1 MKFFRGAGRAAR
13 AYVEA
18 DHHRADDYYLAEGSG
33 IAQLVEVRGATG
45 EVSPVL
51 GMDGPTYEKWVEGY
65 DVLSD
70 APKGRLRTDGHALR
84 FAEVVVNGPKSWSLA
99 AGLHEDVSRAYDA
112 AQQQACAE
120 IGRFV
125 AANASTRLGKRG
137 EQVQVRVDAIE
148 MAMVQHFTSRA
159 GDPHRHIHLQ
169 FNARVPIGDRWRGID
184 SAALLRMQRAI
195 NGIGHRA
202 VVSDSGFRRALAEH
216 GYTLND
222 EGEIEQL
229 AEVVPA
235 MSKRTEQVARNV
247 ERYEREWRAEHP
259 DAEPSAA
266 QLRSWD
272 RRGWEDARPDKT
284 RKATSG
290 GDCDAEWIAELRA
303 LGVDVDAQ
311 RQARPIAVQRVRP
324 DRVDRAAVTARALA
338 VLGSGARG
346 RSSWNVY
353 DARGA
358 VEEVLAGLS
367 VVGGQDELTELAQAV
382 TDDVVE
388 QSVSLVDQAVP
399 EHVRHL
405 TSEAVL
411 ARAREIDGR
420 LAVRAGIGG
429 APALAAEVGA
439 ALARLEVDRGET
451 LRLDEGQVEAARAI
465 AGSQPLVFIEGAAG
479 AGKTSVL
486 SAANQIVTAQGGQL
500 RVVAPTK
507 KAALVAGDV
516 IGTASSTAAGLAYA
530 HGFRWDRDG
539 VWRRLAVGDT
549 DSTGATYQGPP
560 TGSRLN
566 AGDTLVVDEAGMLDQ
581 DTARALLRI
590 ADEADARIVFLGDR
604 RQLPAV
610 GVGGVL
616 DLVAKW
622 TPEPVELQSIH
633 RFRRNIDVDGH
644 QVNVADENFA
654 ALSLQMRSGINPGEV
669 FDRLAEAGS
678 VRLWDSEADA
688 LAHLAVTIVDRQQ
701 AGESQ
706 SVSVA
711 TNDTAALI
719 NEAAHDRLVDLGVVD
734 AAVHAI
740 GADGLPIGV
749 GERVMTRRN
758 DHQIGVA
765 NRQVWTVEAVNGDGA
780 IDVVGV
786 DGTRAQLPA
795 DYVHDHVQLAYA
807 TTVHGVQGET
817 STSCDELLTDASD
830 AAAQYVGL
838 TRGRHQRTV
847 HIVAHT
853 LSQAREQ
860 WIGAAGRNRADL
872 GVDQARAVALQE
884 ARNYRVEQ
892 TMEPERPRSR
902 GLAAIRRLRTTTT
915 AMSVQQ
921 PVAAGPQPRAR
932 LAEQVLAAQQRNNVD
947 VAPAVEAETVEQP
960 LESGYIEVDDFTR
973 SQRPVQR
980 GPRQ

>member
-1 MKFFRGAGRAAR
+1 MKGGMKFFRGAGRAAR

-18 DHHRADDYYLAEGSG
+18 DHHRADDYYLAEGTG

-65 DVLSD
+65 DVLSGE
-70 APKGRLRTDGHALR
+70 PKGRLRTDDHALR

-99 AGLHEDVSRAYDA
+99 AGLHEDISRAYDV

-125 AANASTRLGKRG
+125 ASNASTRLGKRG

-169 FNARVPIGDRWRGID
+169 INARVPVGGRWRGID

-202 VVSDSGFRRALAEH
+202 VVADTGFRQALASH
-216 GYTLND
+216 GYTLNE

-229 AEVVPA
+229 AEVVPG
-235 MSKRTEQVARNV
+235 MSKRSEQVARNV
-247 ERYEREWRAEHP
+247 ARYEREWRAEHP
-259 DAEPSAA
+259 DAEPSAG
-266 QLRSWD
+266 QLRAWD
-272 RRGWEDARPDKT
+272 RRGWEDARPDKNRT
-284 RKATSG
+284 ATSG
-290 GDCDAEWIAELRA
+290 GDCDAEWVAELRA

-311 RQARPIAVQRVRP
+311 RQARPVAVQRVRP
-324 DRVDRAAVTARALA
+324 DQVDRGAVAARALA

-353 DARGA
+353 DARGV
-358 VEEVLAGLS
+358 VEEVLASLS
-367 VVGGQDELTELAQAV
+367 VVGDQDALTELAKTVAE
-382 TDDVVE
+382 DVVDR
-388 QSVSLVDQAVP
+388 SVSLVDQAVP
-399 EHVRHL
+399 DHVRHL

-429 APALAAEVGA
+429 APAAAAEVGA
-439 ALARLEVDRGET
+439 ALARLQMQRSET
-451 LRLDEGQVEAARAI
+451 LRLDEGQVAAARAI
-465 AGSQPLVFIEGAAG
+465 AGSEALVFVEGAAG

-486 SAANQIVTAQGGQL
+486 SAANQVVVARGGQL

-507 KAALVAGDV
+507 KAAALVAGDV
-516 IGTASSTAAGLAYA
+516 IGTASSTAAGLAYT

-539 VWRRLAVGDT
+539 VWTRLAVGDT
-549 DSTGATYQGPP
+549 DDAGATYQGPP
-560 TGSRLN
+560 VGSRLG

-581 DTARALLRI
+581 ETARALLRI
-590 ADEADARIVFLGDR
+590 ADESDARIVFLGDR

-616 DLVAKW
+616 DMVAKW
-622 TPEPVELQSIH
+622 STEPVELQSIH
-633 RFRRNIDVDGH
+633 RFRRNIDVDG
-644 QVNVADENFA
+644 QLVNVADEAFA
-654 ALSLQMRSGINPGEV
+654 ALSLQMRSGLNPGEV

-678 VRLWDSEADA
+678 VRLWDNEADA

-701 AGESQ
+701 TGESQ

-711 TNDTAALI
+711 TNDAAALI
-719 NEAAHDRLVDLGVVD
+719 NEAAHDRLVALGAVD
-734 AAVHAI
+734 VGVHTT

-765 NRQVWTVEAVNGDGA
+765 NRQVWTVEAVNPDGA
-780 IDVVGV
+780 IDVVGPTG
-786 DGTRAQLPA
+786 DRAELPA

-817 STSCDELLTDASD
+817 STVCDTLLIDASD
-830 AAAQYVGL
+830 AAGQYVGL

-860 WIGAAGRNRADL
+860 WIAAAGRNRADL
-872 GVDQARAVALQE
+872 GVDQARALALQE
-884 ARNYRVEQ
+884 ARNYRTDPVMQ
-892 TMEPERPRSR
+892 AQPPRSQ
-902 GLAAIRRLRTTTT
+902 GLAALRRLRET
-915 AMSVQQ
+915 AAPVLPVDADAPHTRKRLIDQV
-921 PVAAGPQPRAR
+921 VAARAAR
-932 LAEQVLAAQQRNNVD
+932 PDPVEPNQDIEALESEYLTTEETEPAQR
-947 VAPAVEAETVEQP
+947 PAV
-960 LESGYIEVDDFTR
+960 
-973 SQRPVQR
+973 R
-980 GPRQ
+980 GPRQK